1 MKLVPDGSSWRV
13 TGPGSERAR
22 VAYARLDG
30 GRVVYE
36 LSALMEAGFVLEP

>member
-22 VAYARLDG
+22 VAYAGLDG
-30 GRVVYE
+30 SRVAYE
-36 LSALMEAGFVLEP
+36 VVA